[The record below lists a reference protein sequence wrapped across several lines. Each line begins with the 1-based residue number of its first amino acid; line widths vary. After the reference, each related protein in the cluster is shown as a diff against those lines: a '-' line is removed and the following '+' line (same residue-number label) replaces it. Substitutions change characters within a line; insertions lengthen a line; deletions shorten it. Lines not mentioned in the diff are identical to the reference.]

1 MKINVVFAERVIE
14 LSEFQDRFYWIKS
27 RITDWKFW
35 VKVTL
40 FFITAKVA
48 VEQIFMLVRNA

>member
-27 RITDWKFW
+27 RITDWRFW

-40 FFITAKVA
+40 FFITGKVA